1 MTEFTCNICGTANPA
16 AQLGRESP
24 GCNACGSS
32 MRTRSLIHVLSLELF
47 GISLPLPHFPRVKSL
62 RGLGLSDPAQYAN
75 LLTAKF
81 DYRNTFYDRE
91 PRFDIA
97 HPNQEEFGKYDF
109 LMSSEVF
116 EHVPPPAGASFDSAF
131 RLLKQGGVL
140 VLTVPYSLEP
150 ASAEHFP
157 ALHEYGLATVG
168 DRLVLVNRTRD
179 GRLETFENLVFHDGW
194 GEPSLEMR
202 EFSESQLKAALA
214 AAGFSE
220 IHIHSDPHPP
230 FGIVYSEVLVLAHLR
245 PERRLCFQPGGD
257 AGCAEGVAR
266 PESEISRR
274 DETSGSRAL
283 VSDRPEAAIAPIS
296 CGRATC
302 AAGPCAAPAVPG
314 RRYRCRPH
322 A

>member
-1 MTEFTCNICGTANPA
+1 MTTPASVHSIVSTMAECSILPPCRILVARMTEFTCNICGTANPA

-75 LLTAKF
+75 LLTEKF

-116 EHVPPPAGASFDSAF
+116 EHVPPPAGASFESAF

-150 ASAEHFP
+150 AS
-157 ALHEYGLATVG
+157 
-168 DRLVLVNRTRD
+168 
-179 GRLETFENLVFHDGW
+179 
-194 GEPSLEMR
+194 
-202 EFSESQLKAALA
+202 
-214 AAGFSE
+214 
-220 IHIHSDPHPP
+220 
-230 FGIVYSEVLVLAHLR
+230 
-245 PERRLCFQPGGD
+245 
-257 AGCAEGVAR
+257 
-266 PESEISRR
+266 
-274 DETSGSRAL
+274 
-283 VSDRPEAAIAPIS
+283 
-296 CGRATC
+296 
-302 AAGPCAAPAVPG
+302 
-314 RRYRCRPH
+314 
-322 A
+322 